1 MKNTFWNTAVV
12 KRPCFFVDF
21 LDFLDTEFSDLAY
34 KIPEV
39 VACTDTCTNMQLK
52 KNLLEALGWHG
63 TAYTADRIRE
73 LALRTSQNDTLPA
86 DVRDEA
92 LKTFKRTSFVKL

>member
-1 MKNTFWNTAVV
+1 M
-12 KRPCFFVDF
+12 DF

-39 VACTDTCTNMQLK
+39 VACTDTCTDMQLK

>member
-1 MKNTFWNTAVV
+1 
-12 KRPCFFVDF
+12 
-21 LDFLDTEFSDLAY
+21 
-34 KIPEV
+34 
-39 VACTDTCTNMQLK
+39 MQLK

-73 LALRTSQNDTLPA
+73 LALRTSQNNTLPA